1 MMMAM
6 DSSLSIFD
14 AEITVLDYES
24 TGSLSGYAN
33 EPWQIGMVSL
43 VGGKVDAG
51 SMFESLLRVDA
62 NRPFNPYAPGRHAA
76 LRDEISAAPTPQQL
90 WPLVKHRLTGH
101 PLCAHNVATEKKF
114 ARAMAPMHPFGPWI
128 DTLRIARKVWP
139 GCPSYALGDLVVML
153 GLQPRV
159 DERCLGK
166 EAHDALYDAVASAM
180 LLEHL
185 LEQPGWG
192 SVTVGELASM

>member
-1 MMMAM
+1 MAM
-6 DSSLSIFD
+6 DSTPSIFD

-76 LRDEISAAPTPQQL
+76 LRDEISIAPTPQQL
-90 WPLVKHRLTGH
+90 WPLIKHRLTEH

-114 ARAMAPMHPFGPWI
+114 IRAMAPMHQFGLWI

-153 GLQPRV
+153 GLQQRV
-159 DERCLGK
+159 DELCPGK

>member
-1 MMMAM
+1 MAM
-6 DSSLSIFD
+6 DLTMAIFD

-24 TGSLSGYAN
+24 TGSLSGYSN

-43 VGGKVDAG
+43 KAGQVDAG

-62 NRPFNPYAPGRHAA
+62 NRPFNPYAPGRHAL
-76 LRDEISAAPTPQQL
+76 LRDEIAASPTPQEL
-90 WPLVKHRLTGH
+90 WLKIKPRLTDY

-114 ARAMAPMHPFGPWI
+114 TRAMAPMHQFGLWI

-139 GCPSYALGDLVVML
+139 GCASYALDDLVVL
-153 GLQPRV
+153 FDLKGRV
-159 DERCLGK
+159 SELCSGR

-192 SVTVGELASM
+192 GVTVGELAEL